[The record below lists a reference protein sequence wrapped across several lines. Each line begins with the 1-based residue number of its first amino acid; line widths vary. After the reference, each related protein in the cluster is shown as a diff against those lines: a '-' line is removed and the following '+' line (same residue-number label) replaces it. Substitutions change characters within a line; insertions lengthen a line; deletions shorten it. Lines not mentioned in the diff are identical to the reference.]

1 MIEIVEVTKECLVSI
16 KECDKMN
23 EFTDLEILDIFKK
36 YAISK
41 LVRFEKTKEVVIEF
55 QESGDLEALEID
67 FDDLKM
73 PKLGEKAF
81 IDCGSEV
88 DSQGFIKQYKLMRKK

>member
-1 MIEIVEVTKECLVSI
+1 M
-16 KECDKMN
+16 
-23 EFTDLEILDIFKK
+23 
-36 YAISK
+36 
-41 LVRFEKTKEVVIEF
+41 IEF

-67 FDDLKM
+67 FDDLKV

-88 DSQGFIKQYKLMRKK
+88 DSQGFIKQYKLMRKKENESKKKEEQIKIE